1 MNVHRIEATVAKD
14 GTLTLTNLPFRAG
27 DAVEVLILPRAQK
40 LGGQERYPLHGK
52 PIQYVNPTDP
62 VAEEDWAALQ

>member
-1 MNVHRIEATVAKD
+1 MSIHRLETTVTTD
-14 GTLTLTNLPFRAG
+14 GILTLTDLPFHAG

-40 LGGQERYPLHGK
+40 LSGQERYPLHGK

>member
-1 MNVHRIEATVAKD
+1 MSVHRVETTLAAD
-14 GTLTLTNLPFRAG
+14 GTLTLTNLPFHAG
-27 DAVEVLILPRAQK
+27 DAVEVLIVSRSQK
-40 LGGQERYPLHGK
+40 LIGQDRYPLHGK

>member
-1 MNVHRIEATVAKD
+1 VETTVTED
-14 GTLTLTNLPFRAG
+14 GTLTLTNLPFQAG
-27 DAVEVLILPRAQK
+27 EVVEVLIVPRVQK
-40 LGGQERYPLHGK
+40 LLGSERYPLHGK

>member
-1 MNVHRIEATVAKD
+1 MSVHRVETILAKD
-14 GTLTLTNLPFRAG
+14 GTLTLTNLPFHAG
-27 DAVEVLILPRAQK
+27 EAVEVLILPRPQK
-40 LGGQERYPLHGK
+40 PLGQERYPLHGK

>member
-1 MNVHRIEATVAKD
+1 MNIHRIETTVAKD
-14 GTLTLTNLPFRAG
+14 GTLTLTYLPFHAG

-40 LGGQERYPLHGK
+40 LSGQERYPLHGK

-62 VAEEDWAALQ
+62 VAEEEWAALQ

>member
-1 MNVHRIEATVAKD
+1 MNIHRIETTVAKD
-14 GTLTLTNLPFRAG
+14 GTLTLTNLPFHAG
-27 DAVEVLILPRAQK
+27 EAVEVLILPRAQK
-40 LGGQERYPLHGK
+40 LSGQEHYPLHGK

>member
-1 MNVHRIEATVAKD
+1 MNVHRVETTVAKD
-14 GTLTLTNLPFRAG
+14 GTLTLTNLPFHAG

-40 LGGQERYPLHGK
+40 RSEQERYPFHGK